1 MTARGVRVR
10 RIYDQAATDDG
21 IRILVDRIWPRGI
34 RKDAAAIDVW
44 AKDVAP
50 STELRKWY
58 GHVPEKFGQF
68 EARYREE
75 LATPSKRAAL
85 DELRTL
91 ARGSTLTLVTATRDV
106 DHSQAAVL
114 ADLLREAR

>member
-1 MTARGVRVR
+1 MSAGDVRVR
-10 RIYDQAATDDG
+10 RVYDQAAIDDG
-21 IRILVDRIWPRGI
+21 IRILVDRIWPRGM

-58 GHVPEKFGQF
+58 AHVPERFGQF
-68 EARYREE
+68 EVRYREE
-75 LATPSKRAAL
+75 LATPPTRAAL
-85 DELRTL
+85 DHLRTL
-91 ARGSTLTLVTATRDV
+91 AHGSTLTLLTATRDL

-114 ADLLREAR
+114 AELLREPR